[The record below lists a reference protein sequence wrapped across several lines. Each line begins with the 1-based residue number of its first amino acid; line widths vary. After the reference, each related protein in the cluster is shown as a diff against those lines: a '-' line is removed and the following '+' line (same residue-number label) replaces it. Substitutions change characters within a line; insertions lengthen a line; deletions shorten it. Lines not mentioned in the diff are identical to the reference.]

1 MYASLIEYVLTS
13 PKDVFRFLL
22 FAGSCD
28 MVDGAIRPGARTV
41 TSLDTSGVLTYK
53 MKDTYES
60 LY

>member
-41 TSLDTSGVLTYK
+41 TSLDTSGVLTFK
-53 MKDTYES
+53 MKDT
-60 LY
+60 